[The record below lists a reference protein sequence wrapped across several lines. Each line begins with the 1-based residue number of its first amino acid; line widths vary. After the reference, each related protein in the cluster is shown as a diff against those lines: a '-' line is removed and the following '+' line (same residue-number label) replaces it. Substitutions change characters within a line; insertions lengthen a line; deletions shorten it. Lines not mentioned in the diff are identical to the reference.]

1 MIAWE
6 RRLLAA
12 LGRELAPGPTRIR
25 ATLRLTVVCLAT
37 VVVAMALH
45 LPEIHWLVV
54 TIFVVAQS
62 DAQASVDKAIQRTFG
77 TLIGGVAAI
86 LMVAMLA
93 GKQELLLLALAGWVT
108 LGIYL
113 SKTQA
118 DSYVFVLFGVT
129 VLVAIPD
136 QVADPSRAVEM
147 ALIRIQMLAAG
158 SLIGAVAQL
167 VLWPEDPERQL
178 IDDLT
183 ERLDLAVRALDH
195 TVARRAFLPDALRER
210 LLGPGMARQLD
221 LLGRAEALDD
231 RLRARHAEQL
241 QLIAEIDRL
250 VAAIILLRR
259 EARERPLAGDEIAAI
274 ELLALG
280 LRAMLAD
287 LRRIRAHDRAIPALA
302 DGLTVRPAIVR
313 LYEIAGGL
321 PRSTGFLEIIARRSP
336 PRAPIGR
343 LPRFQPG
350 TRFDP
355 AALRLGVKAA
365 LAMTL
370 CGLAYQ
376 VLLWPG
382 ITTCVVTAI
391 IVIQPSRGAS
401 MRKALLR
408 SAGAIAGG
416 LFGFLALAVLGP
428 SMGSLPALMIVAGIG
443 IAGAA
448 YVNVGSSRI
457 SYAGMQTVM
466 AFGLVALDHETVAG
480 NLAAGID
487 RVLGILLGIAV
498 ATLVDVF
505 MWPTTARAAAAA
517 KVVAAQEGLDA
528 LAADPADR
536 ATKTAA
542 IHRDLAAAVAQFED
556 ARWEMS
562 SRPADRSALMALGR
576 DIERVQR
583 RFLALTVHPPEA
595 SGVVT
600 R

>member
-1 MIAWE
+1 
-6 RRLLAA
+6 
-12 LGRELAPGPTRIR
+12 
-25 ATLRLTVVCLAT
+25 
-37 VVVAMALH
+37 
-45 LPEIHWLVV
+45 
-54 TIFVVAQS
+54 
-62 DAQASVDKAIQRTFG
+62 
-77 TLIGGVAAI
+77 
-86 LMVAMLA
+86 
-93 GKQELLLLALAGWVT
+93 
-108 LGIYL
+108 
-113 SKTQA
+113 
-118 DSYVFVLFGVT
+118 
-129 VLVAIPD
+129 
-136 QVADPSRAVEM
+136 
-147 ALIRIQMLAAG
+147 
-158 SLIGAVAQL
+158 
-167 VLWPEDPERQL
+167 
-178 IDDLT
+178 
-183 ERLDLAVRALDH
+183 
-195 TVARRAFLPDALRER
+195 
-210 LLGPGMARQLD
+210 
-221 LLGRAEALDD
+221 
-231 RLRARHAEQL
+231 
-241 QLIAEIDRL
+241 
-250 VAAIILLRR
+250 
-259 EARERPLAGDEIAAI
+259 
-274 ELLALG
+274 
-280 LRAMLAD
+280 
-287 LRRIRAHDRAIPALA
+287 
-302 DGLTVRPAIVR
+302 VR
-313 LYEIAGGL
+313 LYEIAAGL
-321 PRSTGFLEIIARRSP
+321 PQSTGFLEIIARRIP

-350 TRFDP
+350 TSFDP
-355 AALRLGVKAA
+355 AALRLGIKAA

-428 SMGSLPALMIVAGIG
+428 SMGNLPALMIVAGIG

-480 NLAAGID
+480 NLTAGID

-498 ATLVDVF
+498 ATLVDVL

-517 KVVAAQEGLDA
+517 KVVAAQKGLDA

-562 SRPADRSALMALGR
+562 SRPADRSALIALGR
-576 DIERVQR
+576 DIERVQH

-595 SGVVT
+595 TGVVT